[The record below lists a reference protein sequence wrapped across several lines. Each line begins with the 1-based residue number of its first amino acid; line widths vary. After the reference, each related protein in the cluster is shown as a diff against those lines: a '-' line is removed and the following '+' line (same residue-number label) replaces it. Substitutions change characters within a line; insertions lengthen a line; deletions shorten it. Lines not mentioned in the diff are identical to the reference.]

1 MSLDL
6 TKIINNIAAPVLV
19 ASPIRQSDGSISDF
33 SIDFVNK
40 EFTNAAGYVLLDAK
54 TFNEIIPRI
63 SGSIPWFQMALD
75 TIENKTYFRETFFS
89 PNSWTAD
96 SNVLKLDNGVNVLRN
111 SKSSFLRDSKSA
123 TDTRCEISVFNSSI
137 VFFSSAFSFSN
148 TSILSVN
155 SFFEI
160 LSSSVV

>member
-40 EFTNAAGYVLLDAK
+40 EFTNAAGYVLLDSK
-54 TFNEIIPRI
+54 TFNEIIPRV

-89 PNSWTAD
+89 PSTKAYYNIKMKYE
-96 SNVLKLDNGVNVLRN
+96 N
-111 SKSSFLRDSKSA
+111 
-123 TDTRCEISVFNSSI
+123 EIKNI
-137 VFFSSAFSFSN
+137 P
-148 TSILSVN
+148 I
-155 SFFEI
+155 
-160 LSSSVV
+160 